1 MSAALCRR
9 RTGAQGSYQTKAR
22 EAGERGC
29 FCALSF
35 FLSPQIHSGHEKFRI
50 RPAGDPSP
58 GTPCFSARSQKRH
71 HHIFALLSHVPRVVF
86 RILVDDVSKQSPD
99 KMTIP
104 EFLKTYRTFP
114 PSRTYL
120 TVTYRTYLLKEEWDL
135 LAPDMDSLD
144 IPFNGMGQTV
154 CTMPEQLEMIEDEFD
169 GILIY
174 FMREAMLEG
183 RPFLMS
189 QADCDEFELTPADA
203 EALEASVIGYNRKIR
218 AEFLEDRNRLDEI
231 LKYAEKVPLK
241 NKYLHEQIAR
251 MNDKL

>member
-1 MSAALCRR
+1 MKNSASARQVIR
-9 RTGAQGSYQTKAR
+9 AR
-22 EAGERGC
+22 ELRA
-29 FCALSF
+29 
-35 FLSPQIHSGHEKFRI
+35 FLLDLKQR
-50 RPAGDPSP
+50 R
-58 GTPCFSARSQKRH
+58 

-104 EFLKTYRTFP
+104 EFLKTYRT
-114 PSRTYL
+114 YL
-120 TVTYRTYLLKEEWDL
+120 HKEEWDL

-154 CTMPEQLEMIEDEFD
+154 CTMPDQLEMIEDEFD

-251 MNDKL
+251 KNDKL

>member
-1 MSAALCRR
+1 MKNSASARQVIR
-9 RTGAQGSYQTKAR
+9 AR
-22 EAGERGC
+22 ELRA
-29 FCALSF
+29 
-35 FLSPQIHSGHEKFRI
+35 FLLDLKQR
-50 RPAGDPSP
+50 R
-58 GTPCFSARSQKRH
+58 

-104 EFLKTYRTFP
+104 EFLK
-114 PSRTYL
+114 
-120 TVTYRTYLLKEEWDL
+120 TYRTYLLKEEWDL

-251 MNDKL
+251 KNDKL

>member
-1 MSAALCRR
+1 
-9 RTGAQGSYQTKAR
+9 
-22 EAGERGC
+22 
-29 FCALSF
+29 
-35 FLSPQIHSGHEKFRI
+35 
-50 RPAGDPSP
+50 
-58 GTPCFSARSQKRH
+58 
-71 HHIFALLSHVPRVVF
+71 
-86 RILVDDVSKQSPD
+86 
-99 KMTIP
+99 
-104 EFLKTYRTFP
+104 
-114 PSRTYL
+114 
-120 TVTYRTYLLKEEWDL
+120 
-135 LAPDMDSLD
+135 MDSLD

-154 CTMPEQLEMIEDEFD
+154 CTMPDQLEMIEDEFD

-251 MNDKL
+251 KNDKL

>member
-1 MSAALCRR
+1 MKNSASARQVIR
-9 RTGAQGSYQTKAR
+9 AR
-22 EAGERGC
+22 ELRA
-29 FCALSF
+29 
-35 FLSPQIHSGHEKFRI
+35 FLLDLKQR
-50 RPAGDPSP
+50 R
-58 GTPCFSARSQKRH
+58 

-104 EFLKTYRTFP
+104 EFLKTYRT
-114 PSRTYL
+114 
-120 TVTYRTYLLKEEWDL
+120 YLLKEEWDL

-154 CTMPEQLEMIEDEFD
+154 CTMPDQLEMIEDEFD
-169 GILIY
+169 GILIC

-251 MNDKL
+251 KNDKL